1 MSRITDYSFLF
12 ENINGANKKSNI
24 VNPIQMSQIN
34 SKQVLSQLRAAGIDT
49 NSKQYK
55 AAIGEMMRATKGN
68 GNMFTNVQAI
78 KNMMSQY
85 DKEGDWI
92 DPDTGLTGLLITDE
106 NRAKSRRI
114 ISIPE
119 SSREEMFDLLKKEF
133 IRENGVLNG
142 DTTKKSDVY
151 DNLHR
156 KMKKDDRLAA
166 GWTLSQYERQ
176 YRQAFILEVK
186 KHDSNWEIG
195 KAIPEGVLDKITRED
210 VEKSN
215 TSIDVKL

>member
-55 AAIGEMMRATKGN
+55 AAIGEMMRETKGN

-142 DTTKKSDVY
+142 DTTKK
-151 DNLHR
+151 
-156 KMKKDDRLAA
+156 
-166 GWTLSQYERQ
+166 
-176 YRQAFILEVK
+176 I
-186 KHDSNWEIG
+186 
-195 KAIPEGVLDKITRED
+195 
-210 VEKSN
+210 
-215 TSIDVKL
+215 

>member
-1 MSRITDYSFLF
+1 MVSLMEIL
-12 ENINGANKKSNI
+12 
-24 VNPIQMSQIN
+24 Q
-34 SKQVLSQLRAAGIDT
+34 
-49 NSKQYK
+49 
-55 AAIGEMMRATKGN
+55 
-68 GNMFTNVQAI
+68 
-78 KNMMSQY
+78 
-85 DKEGDWI
+85 
-92 DPDTGLTGLLITDE
+92 
-106 NRAKSRRI
+106 
-114 ISIPE
+114 
-119 SSREEMFDLLKKEF
+119 
-133 IRENGVLNG
+133 
-142 DTTKKSDVY
+142 KKSDVY